1 MSGVST
7 PCSLNDDEDLSLA
20 RLSIRRNTQSFHD
33 AGDPRDWERA
43 PASRNPSEPR
53 ATTTRRSTIQAMEQA
68 QLSGAW
74 EDVCAFLRVPFGPL
88 LHTLSYVNGIDLAR
102 FETACPPLARTRMCE
117 SASKAAVLASVRRLK
132 GGLDLALRLEG
143 QSWKQ
148 LTGWIGSPPAWCVL
162 HELFSATD
170 GPGSWEWKEGWA
182 ATDVDVSRWFGVSAR
197 AGRVV
202 GLNLFGNRLRGFLP
216 DTVGSLTNLRELVLH
231 HNELGGVIP
240 ATLGKLRRLETLD
253 LSCNRLEGGIPDA
266 LGGCASLEYLNLA
279 QNRLSG
285 ALPPALGRM
294 GSLEALHVDHN
305 GFAGRL
311 PRELGDC
318 ARLEVVNASHCRLSG
333 RLPAELGRLA
343 RLKALF
349 LGHNAFEGGLE
360 ALAPLC
366 GPPPRVTL
374 DRGAAALADAPHA
387 EAGALKEVYV
397 NDNRMDVG
405 DPPPRLVAGLN
416 VLFVV
421 RNEPPRPGAREAK
434 GDGT

>member
-1 MSGVST
+1 
-7 PCSLNDDEDLSLA
+7 
-20 RLSIRRNTQSFHD
+20 
-33 AGDPRDWERA
+33 
-43 PASRNPSEPR
+43 
-53 ATTTRRSTIQAMEQA
+53 
-68 QLSGAW
+68 
-74 EDVCAFLRVPFGPL
+74 
-88 LHTLSYVNGIDLAR
+88 
-102 FETACPPLARTRMCE
+102 MCE

-202 GLNLFGNRLRGFLP
+202 GLNLFGNRLKGFLP
-216 DTVGSLTNLRELVLH
+216 ETVGSLTNLRELVLH
-231 HNELGGVIP
+231 HNELGGAIP

-285 ALPPALGRM
+285 FLPPALGRM
-294 GSLEALHVDHN
+294 GSLEALH
-305 GFAGRL
+305 
-311 PRELGDC
+311 
-318 ARLEVVNASHCRLSG
+318 
-333 RLPAELGRLA
+333 LGRLA

-405 DPPPRLVAGLN
+405 DPPPRLVAGLRLRRPQRAAGRARQGRRD
-416 VLFVV
+416 LF
-421 RNEPPRPGAREAK
+421 
-434 GDGT
+434 T